1 MAHPLIRPRKDRPR
15 ATQIAVLY
23 AMAALAWVLLS
34 DALAVRLTPSGG
46 SLWVA
51 EAVEGAL
58 FVLLTA
64 LLLYLLIAWREDQLA
79 GEHARLELVLS
90 QLPGLLW
97 STDRELRIESI
108 SGDLRSLHL
117 RSEDLVGQAVTALS
131 SPQEARAVL
140 ESRHRRALSGGA
152 ADFRI
157 DLHGKGYAVR
167 VEPLRDEAQG
177 IVGTLG
183 FAVELVFSAAAGS
196 DHSLRDALRQSQV
209 LAALGGLVQ
218 EVAHQLKN
226 PLFALSA
233 AIDAFEARVVDDPG
247 TARHRE
253 ILRQQVKRI
262 ERLVSGLQVYSRSLE
277 LTLRE
282 CDLKELL
289 DRSVARMRSNAAVDG
304 IELLLLVQG
313 APPRIRADPDAL
325 AGAVERVIRNA
336 LEAAPRGSQVTVT
349 LGPAVGS
356 EGEAVEVSVLDR
368 GPGIAQADLE
378 RVFLP
383 LFTRRSGAGG
393 LGLAIAERAVRAHGG
408 RISARN
414 RSAGGACI
422 TLWLP
427 VT

>member
-1 MAHPLIRPRKDRPR
+1 MSHLLTRPRKDRPR

-23 AMAALAWVLLS
+23 VTAALAWILLS
-34 DALAVRLTPSGG
+34 DAVAVRLTPSGG
-46 SLWVA
+46 PLWVVQ
-51 EAVEGAL
+51 AVKGTL

-64 LLLYLLIAWREDQLA
+64 LLLYLLIARREGQLA
-79 GEHARLELVLS
+79 SEHARLDLVLG

-97 STDRELRIESI
+97 STDRKLRIESI
-108 SGDLRSLHL
+108 SGDLRRLHL

-131 SPQEARAVL
+131 SPQEARTVL
-140 ESRHRRALSGGA
+140 ESQHRRALAGGA

-157 DLHGKGYAVR
+157 DLRGKGYAVR
-167 VEPLRDEAQG
+167 IEPLRDEAQS

-183 FAVELVFSAAAGS
+183 FAVELVSAAVGS

-209 LAALGGLVQ
+209 LTALGGLVQ

-233 AIDAFEARVVDDPG
+233 ALEAFEARVVDDPG
-247 TARHRE
+247 TARLRE
-253 ILRQQVKRI
+253 ILHQQVKRI
-262 ERLVSGLQVYSRSLE
+262 ERIVSGLQVYSRSLE
-277 LTLRE
+277 LHLQE

-289 DRSVARMRSNAAVDG
+289 DSSVARMRNTAAADG

-313 APPRIRADPDAL
+313 APPRIRVDPDAL
-325 AGAVERVIRNA
+325 VGTVEQVIRNA
-336 LEAAPRGSQVTVT
+336 LESAPRGSQVTVT

-368 GPGIAQADLE
+368 GPGIAPADLE

-393 LGLAIAERAVRAHGG
+393 LGLAIAERVVRAHGG
-408 RISARN
+408 HISARN
-414 RSAGGACI
+414 RTAGGACI

-427 VT
+427 VI